1 MESERVVETHIQAAR
16 VGLIS
21 DTHNMLRPQVFDV
34 FKGVDVILHAG
45 DVGDDDILDEL
56 EAIAPVYAVRGNTD
70 RFDNPRL
77 PETRLLVISGVRV
90 HMSHGHEVG
99 AKPITLIAAYG
110 DDADVIIYGHTHREL
125 ITEIDGQLVV
135 NPGAAGARRFDLM
148 PCVGIMTI
156 EGGQPSIEL
165 VRLPA

>member
-1 MESERVVETHIQAAR
+1 VESRGELIRVDARR

-21 DTHNMLRPQVFDV
+21 DTHNMLRPQVFDA
-34 FKGVDVILHAG
+34 FNGVDLILHAG

-77 PETRLLVISGVRV
+77 PESRELVINGALRIHV
-90 HMSHGHEVG
+90 SHGHEVG
-99 AKPITLIAAYG
+99 AKPITLVAAYG
-110 DDADVIIYGHTHREL
+110 DANLIVYGHTHREL
-125 ITEIDGQLVV
+125 ITDVDGVLVV

-148 PCVGIMTI
+148 PCVAIMTI
-156 EGGQPSIEL
+156 VGGKPSVEL
-165 VRLPA
+165 IRLST